1 MVHRSRVLSAIALAL
16 LIVFG
21 ALALAARDAGQA
33 EARAI
38 STGFP
43 QPVQNAE
50 KLRLGVNAALE
61 QYDEATLEQRLSDLA
76 AAGVTD
82 IRQEFRWSD
91 IEPAKGAPDWRAAD
105 RIVAAARRHHVQ
117 VLAVL
122 WTTPAW
128 ARGSS
133 GSAAFPAIETAP
145 PADPADFAA
154 FAGAFAA
161 RYATPN
167 CDALRTGCAIL
178 AYQIWD
184 EPNLSAA
191 WGNALI
197 NPADYLRLLKAARI
211 AIRSADPQAI
221 LVLGALAPTAEQ
233 SQVNLAPQAYLR
245 RLYELGGHDAF
256 DVVAA
261 KPYGFNFPPADRRVD
276 PGVLNFSHALLLRR
290 EMELHN
296 EANKSIWIT
305 QFGWNALPGDWAGA
319 KSVWSGVTVEQ
330 QVEYTRDALARAA
343 AEWPWLGGMYI
354 ENLQPRPS
362 AQGTADP
369 RWGFALLNPDGAA
382 RPLWAAW
389 KTAISDVRSGRLP
402 SPRAQW
408 FALPPNSRPKD
419 EAGVAGFQANPNA
432 TFSPGWRFGELGAD
446 APDRSDARIEARF
459 TGDDLALI
467 VKRGEYRFRAY
478 LYVTVDGRPANLLP
492 RDPGGHNQGAYLT
505 MTSARNVPWIETIP
519 VASGLGPGEHVA
531 TIVADGGWGQWMMQG
546 WSSRTARGAPDFGAL
561 AWLCAALTL
570 VAAIVLARAAP
581 RADLTGLARAI
592 GDRIRTSQG
601 IAAQAIAAGLALWA
615 TAGLSWAQDAST
627 AYRNLGT
634 PANVALSAGASA
646 LAFWAPVFLL
656 SLAALTALFILIWL
670 RLDIGLALAA
680 FFAPFYLVPQR
691 LFERAFSMVELITLM
706 CVARWA
712 VSLAMNAI
720 RARRAGQNLPRFK
733 PTLLDAGILGFVV
746 VALFSSLQAEFRIE
760 AFREWRLVVVEPALL
775 YFMLRTAALS
785 AERRNGIAAAFVT
798 GGIGIAAVGLWNYV
812 RGIRFEAEFGLPR
825 IQSVY
830 GSANNDALYLER
842 AWAMALAGVV
852 FGRWALQAVA
862 LPGGRTLRAAWLP
875 GAARGAVILGFGLM
889 TVALA
894 LTQSRGAI
902 LFGLPAAL
910 VAMCFAAGGRWRW
923 LGTALLAV
931 TAVGAGLLLSGAAA
945 TLLQG
950 TRFATALNLSA
961 GSGFIRVNLWQSA
974 WAMWLDHPLLG
985 VGPDNFLY
993 AYRSFYIL
1001 PAAWKE
1007 PELSHAH
1014 NLILDPLARIGALG
1028 LIALAAVAAG
1038 FVVRARLAL
1047 RNPASRPLVIGALGL
1062 AAAAAAHG
1070 MVDHSLFLP
1079 DLACAFMITAGLMAG
1094 NGPSTDSRRSTPI
1107 L

>member
-319 KSVWSGVTVEQ
+319 KSVWSGVTGEQ

-362 AQGTADP
+362 AQGAADP

-492 RDPGGHNQGAYLT
+492 RDPGGPNQGAYLT

-760 AFREWRLVVVEPALL
+760 AFREWRLVVVHVADRGAQRRAPQRHRGGLCDRRHRHRRRRTVELCSRDPLRSRVRPSPHPERVRLGQQRRAVSRAGLGDGAGWGRLWPLGPPGCCPARRAHPARGLAAWRRARRRHPR
-775 YFMLRTAALS
+775 LRADDGGAGADPIAGSDFVWPARRAGSDVFRGRRAL
-785 AERRNGIAAAFVT
+785 
-798 GGIGIAAVGLWNYV
+798 
-812 RGIRFEAEFGLPR
+812 
-825 IQSVY
+825 
-830 GSANNDALYLER
+830 
-842 AWAMALAGVV
+842 ALAGHGPA
-852 FGRWALQAVA
+852 GRHRGW
-862 LPGGRTLRAAWLP
+862 GRAAPQRRGGDAAAGHPLCD
-875 GAARGAVILGFGLM
+875 GAESQRRLGLHSGQPVAERLGDVARSSIARG
-889 TVALA
+889 
-894 LTQSRGAI
+894 
-902 LFGLPAAL
+902 
-910 VAMCFAAGGRWRW
+910 
-923 LGTALLAV
+923 
-931 TAVGAGLLLSGAAA
+931 
-945 TLLQG
+945 
-950 TRFATALNLSA
+950 
-961 GSGFIRVNLWQSA
+961 
-974 WAMWLDHPLLG
+974 
-985 VGPDNFLY
+985 
-993 AYRSFYIL
+993 
-1001 PAAWKE
+1001 
-1007 PELSHAH
+1007 
-1014 NLILDPLARIGALG
+1014 
-1028 LIALAAVAAG
+1028 
-1038 FVVRARLAL
+1038 
-1047 RNPASRPLVIGALGL
+1047 RPG
-1062 AAAAAAHG
+1062 
-1070 MVDHSLFLP
+1070 
-1079 DLACAFMITAGLMAG
+1079 
-1094 NGPSTDSRRSTPI
+1094 
-1107 L
+1107 

>member
-16 LIVFG
+16 LIVFS
-21 ALALAARDAGQA
+21 ALAVAARDAAQA

-38 STGFP
+38 ATDFP

-50 KLRLGVNAALE
+50 KLRMGVNAALE
-61 QYDEATLEQRLSDLA
+61 QYDEATLERRLSDMA
-76 AAGVTD
+76 AGGVTD
-82 IRQEFRWSD
+82 VRQEFRWSD
-91 IEPAKGAPDWRAAD
+91 IEPAKGSRDWRAAD
-105 RIVAAARRHHVQ
+105 RIVAAARRHNVQ

-128 ARGSS
+128 ARGPS
-133 GSAAFPAIETAP
+133 GSTAFPAIETAP
-145 PADPADFAA
+145 PADPSDFAA
-154 FAGAFAA
+154 FAGAFAS

-197 NPADYLRLLKAARI
+197 NPSEYLRLLKAARV

-261 KPYGFNFPPADRRVD
+261 KPYGFDFPPADRRVE
-276 PGVLNFSHALLLRR
+276 PGVLNFSHALFLRR

-296 EANKSIWIT
+296 EQNKSIWIT

-319 KSVWSGVTVEQ
+319 RSVWSGVTGEQ
-330 QVEYTRDALARAA
+330 QVDYTREAVARAA
-343 AEWPWLGGMYI
+343 AEWPWLGGMYL
-354 ENLQPRPS
+354 ENLQPRSS
-362 AQGTADP
+362 AQSAGDP
-369 RWGFALLNPDGAA
+369 RWGFALLNPAGAP
-382 RPLWAAW
+382 RPLWTAWQAAI
-389 KTAISDVRSGRLP
+389 AEVRSGRLP
-402 SPRAQW
+402 SPRGQSYVIA
-408 FALPPNSRPKD
+408 PNARPKD
-419 EAGVAGFQANPNA
+419 EAGGAGFQANPNA
-432 TFSPGWRFGELGAD
+432 IFSPGWRFGEMGAD
-446 APDRSDARIEARF
+446 IPDRADARVDVRF
-459 TGDDLALI
+459 TGDDLAVI
-467 VKRGEYRFRAY
+467 VKRGEFRFRGY

-492 RDPGGHNQGAYLT
+492 RDPGGPNQGAYLT

-519 VASGLGPGEHVA
+519 VASGLGAGEHIA
-531 TIVADGGWGQWMMQG
+531 TIVADGGWGQWTMQG
-546 WSSRTARGAPDFGAL
+546 WSSRTARDAPDYGAL
-561 AWLCAALTL
+561 AWALAAMALACAIGLL
-570 VAAIVLARAAP
+570 RFAP
-581 RADLTGLARAI
+581 RADLTGFARAV
-592 GDRIRTSQG
+592 GGRIERSRG
-601 IAAQAIAAGLALWA
+601 IVWQAIAAGLALWA
-615 TAGLSWAQDAST
+615 TAGLSWAQDAAT

-646 LAFWAPVFLL
+646 LAFWAPVFIL
-656 SLAALTALFILIWL
+656 SLAALIALFILIWL

-680 FFAPFYLVPQR
+680 FFAPFYLIPQR

-706 CVARWA
+706 CAIRWA
-712 VSLAMNAI
+712 AMLAMNAI
-720 RARRAGQNLPRFK
+720 RARRTGARLPQFR
-733 PTLLDAGILGFVV
+733 PTLLDAGILGLVGI
-746 VALFSSLQAEFRIE
+746 ALLSSLQSEFKVE

-775 YFMLRTAALS
+775 YFMLRSSGLS
-785 AERRNGIAAAFVT
+785 VERRNGIGAALVM
-798 GGIGIAAVGLWNYV
+798 GGIGIAAVGLWNYA

-842 AWAMALAGVV
+842 AWAMALAAVV
-852 FGRWALQAVA
+852 FGRWVFQAVV
-862 LPGGRTLRAAWLP
+862 LPGGRILRAAWLG
-875 GAARGAVILGFGLM
+875 GAARGVAILGFGLM

-902 LFGLPAAL
+902 LFGVPAAL

-923 LGTALLAV
+923 LGAALLAV
-931 TAVGAGLLLSGAAA
+931 TALGAALLLSGAAA
-945 TLLQG
+945 ALLQG
-950 TRFATALNLSA
+950 TRFATALNLSV

-1028 LIALAAVAAG
+1028 LIAVAAMAAG
-1038 FVVRARLAL
+1038 FVARARMAL
-1047 RNPASRPLVIGALGL
+1047 RDAASRPLVIGALGL

-1070 MVDHSLFLP
+1070 MVDHSYFLP
-1079 DLACAFMITAGLMAG
+1079 DLACAFMIAAGLVAG
-1094 NGPSTDSRRSTPI
+1094 SFDHPQIPAD
-1107 L
+1107 